1 VEAENMG
8 KSSSGHPPAEIALT
22 RVPPPSWDPG
32 RGLIERPGLI
42 ERLGAWSRC
51 SMILLAAPA
60 GYGKT
65 TLLAE
70 WDASDP
76 RPFAWVTIDS
86 RDNDPSY
93 LARSLAAALD
103 RIEPMDPTVFDLL
116 AAPGRG
122 ISSTLIPRFAVAVA
136 GRSEPCVLILDDFH
150 LVDDPESLDLV
161 AALAAALPEGSQVA
175 IGSRH
180 STGLRLGRLR
190 ADGLLAEAGPDKLAM
205 SRKEIAAVLALS
217 GIELDPEPLAE
228 LAEHTEGWP
237 VAVYLASRGL
247 RDEPAPAEAIRRFT
261 GDDRMLADYLREEL
275 IALGDE
281 DDLALLTA
289 CSVLDQ
295 LNGDVCDA
303 LLDREGSAAD
313 LRRISRENLLL
324 MPLDRSDREF
334 RYHALFREMLL
345 GELESEGGKRKADLH
360 LRASRFYAEH
370 GDFDRAI
377 AHAVESGDV
386 DSAGELLWL
395 CAPGY
400 ASHGRTATVFAWLDS
415 FDDARIAATPTLALT
430 KATVCLTTG
439 DGPEIDRLTTAA
451 LSRIAG
457 ELSPDAVALTI
468 GARLIKATGSPRG
481 GLDEGLIAAE
491 RAQQLLPDSSPWRS
505 LACLIAG
512 SAHLLKGDPEEARP
526 LLEEGASRGAQ
537 GVPTIRAI
545 SLAQLLLLALDA
557 GDETA
562 AWEYE
567 EQAAAVVERYAL
579 DELPT
584 QALVAA
590 ASALVRARRGR
601 VADAVV
607 GVRRATALIASLAGL
622 APWYDAESRIVL
634 ARAML
639 QVDDLAGAQSQLDD
653 AERFVRACADAPVLA
668 ERHASARA
676 AAEAPGGSGRWP
688 LTPAELRLL
697 HLLPTHLS
705 LREIADQLYVSNNT
719 VKSQARSIY
728 RKLSVTSRGEAVSAA
743 RAGGL
748 LAGDEHAEQV
758 LAPASIPVPPS

>member
-1 VEAENMG
+1 
-8 KSSSGHPPAEIALT
+8 
-22 RVPPPSWDPG
+22 
-32 RGLIERPGLI
+32 
-42 ERLGAWSRC
+42 
-51 SMILLAAPA
+51 
-60 GYGKT
+60 
-65 TLLAE
+65 
-70 WDASDP
+70 
-76 RPFAWVTIDS
+76 
-86 RDNDPSY
+86 
-93 LARSLAAALD
+93 
-103 RIEPMDPTVFDLL
+103 MDPAVVDLL
-116 AAPGRG
+116 AQPGPG
-122 ISSTLIPRFAVAVA
+122 ISSALTPRFAAAVA
-136 GRSEPCVLILDDFH
+136 DRSQPSVLVLDDFH
-150 LVDDPESLDLV
+150 LVDDAESLDLV
-161 AALAAALPEGSQVA
+161 AALAAALPEGSQMA
-175 IGSRH
+175 IGARH
-180 STGLRLGRLR
+180 STGLRVARLR

-205 SRKEIAAVLALS
+205 SRREIAAVLALS
-217 GIELDPEPLAE
+217 GIELGEEALAD

-237 VAVYLASRGL
+237 VAVYLAARSL
-247 RDEPAPAEAIRRFT
+247 RDEPEPAEAISRFT
-261 GDDRMLADYLREEL
+261 GDDRVLADYLREEL
-275 IALGDE
+275 ISLSDE
-281 DDLALLTA
+281 DDRALLTA

-303 LLDREGSAAD
+303 VLDREGSAAD

-345 GELESEGGKRKADLH
+345 SELDGEGGKRKAELH
-360 LRASRFYAEH
+360 LRASRFYGAR

-377 AHAVESGDV
+377 AHAIESGDV

-395 CAPGY
+395 SAPEY
-400 ASHGRTATVFAWLDS
+400 ASHGRTATVFSWLDG
-415 FDDARIAATPTLALT
+415 FDDARIAASPTLALT
-430 KATVCLTTG
+430 KATLCLTTG
-439 DGPEIDRLTTAA
+439 DGPEISRLTTAA
-451 LSRIAG
+451 LRAIG
-457 ELSPDAVALTI
+457 GDLSPEAVALTV
-468 GARLIKATGSPRG
+468 GARLIKATGSPGG

-491 RAQQLLPDSSPWRS
+491 RAQHLLSEADPWRS

-512 SAHLLKGDPEEARP
+512 SAHLLKGDPETAKP

-545 SLAQLLLLALDA
+545 SLAQLMVLALDA

-567 EQAAAVVERYAL
+567 EQATATVERYAL

-607 GVRRATALIASLAGL
+607 GVRRAAALIASLGGL

-639 QVDDLAGAQSQLDD
+639 QVDDLAGARRQLED
-653 AERFVRACADAPVLA
+653 AERFIRVCPDAPVLA
-668 ERHASARA
+668 ELHAAARA
-676 AAEAPGGSGRWP
+676 AADVPGGSGRWP

-705 LREIADQLYVSNNT
+705 LREIADRLYVSNNT

-728 RKLSVTSRGEAVSAA
+728 RKLGVASRGEAVSAA

-758 LAPASIPVPPS
+758 VAPASVPAPPA